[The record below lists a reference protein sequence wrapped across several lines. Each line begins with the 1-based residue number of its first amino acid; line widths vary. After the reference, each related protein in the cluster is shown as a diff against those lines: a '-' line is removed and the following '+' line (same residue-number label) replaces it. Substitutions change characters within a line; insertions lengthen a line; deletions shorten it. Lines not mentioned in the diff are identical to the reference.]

1 MATIAAGHALLYK
14 RDHRSAFGWI
24 AVCILFPVMGPL
36 LYYVFGINRVQA
48 RAHDLARRSFWS
60 LSVPHERGEAPPVR
74 ERSVASLHLN
84 PAQAQLANISD
95 AVSPSNLSLGNEV
108 VLLRNGDDAFP
119 RMLAAI
125 ERARHSIVLMTYI
138 LYSDTVGRRFVAAL
152 AQAAERGV
160 AVYVILDGV
169 GEFYAWPWPSR
180 LLRNTAVKVS
190 LFLPP
195 RILPPSLT
203 INLRNHRKLLVVDG
217 DTAFTGGLNLGTRFC
232 LEQSPVNRAVQD
244 LHFEVTG
251 PVVRDLTREFCNT
264 WDFLTGSELQLP
276 SNPGIE
282 GNAICR
288 MLVDGPDENMDRLE
302 LVLIGAIT
310 AARLTV
316 DIMTPYFLPSRD
328 MLAAL
333 KSAAL
338 KGVRVRIVLPARSN
352 LRFVDWAT
360 RNLLWE
366 LLQWG
371 VQVYYQP
378 LPFAHTKLFTV
389 DGHYSIVGS
398 ANLDPRSLRLNF
410 ELCLEVFDHG
420 LAAELGDHVDSALA
434 VSRPVT
440 LTEVEQRPVLAR
452 LRDAF
457 FWLFSPYL

>member
-1 MATIAAGHALLYK
+1 M
-14 RDHRSAFGWI
+14 
-24 AVCILFPVMGPL
+24 
-36 LYYVFGINRVQA
+36 
-48 RAHDLARRSFWS
+48 
-60 LSVPHERGEAPPVR
+60 PHERGEPPPVR
-74 ERSVASLHLN
+74 ERSAVRLN
-84 PAQAQLANISD
+84 LNLAQAQLANISD
-95 AVSPSNLSLGNEV
+95 AVSPTNLSTGNEV
-108 VLLRNGDDAFP
+108 VLLKNGDEAFP
-119 RMLAAI
+119 RMLATI

-138 LYSDTVGRRFVAAL
+138 LYSDAVGRRFVDAL
-152 AQAAERGV
+152 AAAAKRGV
-160 AVYVILDGV
+160 SVYVILDGF
-169 GEFYAWPWPSR
+169 GEYYAWPWPSR
-180 LLRNTAVKVS
+180 LLRNTGVNVC

-195 RILPPSLT
+195 RLVPPSLT

-217 DTAFTGGLNLGTRFC
+217 ETAFTGGMNLGAKFC
-232 LEQSPVNRAVQD
+232 VQDNPANKAVAD

-251 PVVRDLTREFCNT
+251 PVVQDLTQEFDET
-264 WDFLTGSELQLP
+264 WRFLTGKELQISSHP
-276 SNPGIE
+276 VTE

-288 MLVDGPDENMDRLE
+288 ILVDGPDENMERLE

-310 AARLTV
+310 TAKQSI
-316 DIMTPYFLPSRD
+316 DIMTPYFLPTRD

-338 KGVRVRIVLPARSN
+338 KGVRVRVVLPGRSN

-371 VQVYYQP
+371 VLVFYQP

-389 DGHYSIVGS
+389 DGQYSIVGS

-410 ELCLEVFDHG
+410 ELCLEVFDVG
-420 LAAELGDHVDSALA
+420 LAAELGDHVDAALTHA
-434 VSRPVT
+434 HPVT
-440 LTEVEQRPVLAR
+440 LAEVEGRSVPAR